1 MFIFDILIYVIFAW
15 VMCWFA
21 KTANN
26 YGEGTLGSKYYIWYF
41 MLFFTVI
48 CGIRYNVGVDCL
60 SYIQQFKT
68 GRFAESRS
76 EEALWVLLVQSIH
89 RAGIHYTVGMGLV
102 AFVQIFFIVRAL
114 KGSYYILAALP
125 IVLFGSLYFW
135 DMTNAMRQ
143 MAAACVFIFAS
154 RFIQERKPVPYFL
167 SLFLASLIHYS
178 VLMVMPMF
186 VFAYIPEKYIEIT
199 KYRNICVC
207 LLFAC
212 LFLGMTPIL
221 QGFITYIEN
230 FANFFGYNEYSQFA
244 SRVAGANNAQEV
256 RAFGP
261 IQLSFFL
268 TALAI
273 TWFGPLLKE
282 RYEGE
287 VKYFNLWYF
296 FAFIYGCGYF
306 LLCNTSHLFIRIV
319 MFFELYQMII
329 ASMLLICFW
338 QLGYKY
344 KLYANIFIIVI
355 WVTACWNIFKNIGM
369 PRESVTYKVF
379 LFHDKD

>member
-1 MFIFDILIYVIFAW
+1 MFLFDILIYVMFAW

-26 YGEGTLGSKYYIWYF
+26 YGEGSLGSKYYIWYF
-41 MLFFTVI
+41 MLFFAVI

-60 SYIQQFKT
+60 SYIHNFKT
-68 GRFAESRS
+68 GYIGKSRLEES
-76 EEALWVLLVQSIH
+76 LWVLFVQSIH

-102 AFVQIFFIVRAL
+102 AFVQIYFLVRAL

-125 IVLFGSLYFW
+125 IVLFGSSFFW
-135 DMTNAMRQ
+135 DMTNGMRQ
-143 MAAACVFIFAS
+143 VTAACIFTFAS
-154 RFIQERKPVPYFL
+154 RFIIERKPIPFFL
-167 SLFLASLIHYS
+167 SLFLASLIHHS
-178 VLMVMPMF
+178 ALMVMPLF
-186 VFAYIPEKYIEIT
+186 VFAYIPPKIIEIT

-221 QGFITYIEN
+221 QGFVTYIESLTN
-230 FANFFGYNEYSQFA
+230 IFGYDDYTQRIA
-244 SRVAGANNAQEV
+244 TIAGSGYTKEA

-261 IQLSFFL
+261 MQLSYFL
-268 TALAI
+268 IALAV

-306 LLCNTSHLFIRIV
+306 LICNTSHLFIRIV
-319 MFFELYQMII
+319 MFLEFYQLII
-329 ASMLLICFW
+329 ASMLLVCFW
-338 QLGYKY
+338 QLGNKY
-344 KLYANIFIIVI
+344 KQYAHIFIIAM
-355 WVTACWNIFKNIGM
+355 WMATCWNVFKNYGDS
-369 PRESVTYKVF
+369 RDVVTYKVF
-379 LFHDKD
+379 LFHDK

>member
-26 YGEGTLGSKYYIWYF
+26 YGEGSLGSKYYIWYF

-68 GRFAESRS
+68 GHIDNSRM

-102 AFVQIFFIVRAL
+102 AFVQIYFIVRTL
-114 KGSYYILAALP
+114 KGYHYVLAALP
-125 IVLFGSLYFW
+125 IVLFGNLYFW
-135 DMTNAMRQ
+135 SMNNGMRQ
-143 MAAACVFIFAS
+143 MVVACVFTFAS
-154 RFIQERKPVPYFL
+154 RFIVERKTVLYFL
-167 SLFLASLIHYS
+167 SLFLASLIHHS
-178 VLMVMPMF
+178 ALMVMPMF
-186 VFAYIPEKYIEIT
+186 VFAYIPVRYIEIT

-212 LFLGMTPIL
+212 LFLGMTHIL
-221 QGFITYIEN
+221 QGFTTYIEN
-230 FANFFGYNEYSQFA
+230 LANFFGYDEYSKYV
-244 SRVAGANNAQEV
+244 SKVAGANYANEE

-268 TALAI
+268 IALAI

-296 FAFIYGCGYF
+296 FAYIYGCGYF
-306 LLCNTSHLFIRIV
+306 LLCNTSHLFVRLV
-319 MFFELYQMII
+319 KFYEPYQLIL

-338 QLGYKY
+338 QYGNKY
-344 KLYANIFIIVI
+344 KLYANIFILII
-355 WVTACWNIFKNIGM
+355 WVTTCWNIIKNEGM

-379 LFHDKD
+379 LFHDRD